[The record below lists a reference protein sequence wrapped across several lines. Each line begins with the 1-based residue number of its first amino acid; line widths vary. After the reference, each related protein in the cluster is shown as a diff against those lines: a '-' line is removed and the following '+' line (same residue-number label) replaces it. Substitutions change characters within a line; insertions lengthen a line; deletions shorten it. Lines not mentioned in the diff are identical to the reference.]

1 MSYVLPEVESN
12 VVSTLENEQPA
23 PPLDTMQGI
32 RTENVVFYL
41 RSIANALSSIVVDI
55 TAQLNQIEQS
65 RNPKET
71 NV

>member
-12 VVSTLENEQPA
+12 VVSTPENEQPT
-23 PPLDTMQGI
+23 PPLDTTQGI